1 MHAALLWFGERNETL
16 RPPPSL
22 NATCRGGSPLLA
34 PPAPGAYA
42 PLTGA
47 GCGAP
52 LEMIV
57 EMVVVEEVAE
67 LSAKM
72 AVEVVLSALLPPRGR
87 STAVLAASFASPCE
101 HSHTL
106 FFVRLDGQRMSQRCV
121 LFSAA
126 AIASCLRRNFAGL
139 WSAEHRR
146 LAHPSP
152 RSNRARP
159 PARACL
165 RAASRSTRAWQP
177 GVAHA
182 MVSACAVVSPAR
194 VASDFPGFGFLA
206 HAPQA
211 RSAVQRA
218 GALGSR
224 SCMICPPRTG

>member
-1 MHAALLWFGERNETL
+1 MERESETL

-22 NATCRGGSPLLA
+22 NAICWGGSPPPL

-52 LEMIV
+52 LELIV
-57 EMVVVEEVAE
+57 EVVVVEAVAE
-67 LSAKM
+67 LSAEM
-72 AVEVVLSALLPPRGR
+72 AVDVVLPALLPPRSR
-87 STAVLAASFASPCE
+87 STAVLAASIASPCE

-106 FFVRLDGQRMSQRCV
+106 FLVRLDGQRMSQRCV
-121 LFSAA
+121 LCSAA

-139 WSAEHRR
+139 WSAEHLR

-152 RSNRARP
+152 FSNRSRP

-211 RSAVQRA
+211 RSAVVRLSA
-218 GALGSR
+218 VRSSALG
-224 SCMICPPRTG
+224 